1 MKKTLFNYALII
13 ASALC
18 LAGCEEYEYE
28 QFQTQ
33 QFKTKVKYYNPTIG
47 VRIYSIEIEGHD
59 YILFNGYRKGGIT
72 HSASC
77 PCKKEDNDESNR

>member
-1 MKKTLFNYALII
+1 MKQTLSNYALII

-18 LAGCEEYEYE
+18 PAGCEEYEYE

-33 QFKTKVKYYNPTIG
+33 QFKTNVKYYNTTIG
-47 VRIYSIEIEGHD
+47 VHIYSIEIEGHD
-59 YILFNGYRKGGIT
+59 YILFNGYRKGGIV

-77 PCKKEDNDESNR
+77 PCKKEETK

>member
-1 MKKTLFNYALII
+1 MKQTLSNYALII
-13 ASALC
+13 AFALC
-18 LAGCEEYEYE
+18 PAGCEEYEYE

-59 YILFNGYRKGGIT
+59 YILFNSYRKGGIV

-77 PCKKEDNDESNR
+77 PCRKGDAK